1 MNFAKPI
8 KDKDEL
14 QKFRDYY
21 LEQEYMPRNYT
32 LVVLGLNTALRIS
45 DLLSIRWRDVWNFSK
60 DCPRDHLKLIE
71 AKTKKMSRIALNKKV
86 KEVLLLYKNTLPN
99 VEKQDFLFP
108 SPKCPAK
115 PLSRSQAFRIVKHA
129 ADTLGID
136 DTISCH
142 SMRKTF
148 GYQACK
154 QGIAPAILMNIYNHS
169 TYQITKRYLDID
181 QDDRDE
187 TFINVTI

>member
-8 KDKDEL
+8 KDKDQL
-14 QKFRDYY
+14 KKFRDYY
-21 LEQEYMPRNYT
+21 LEENYMPRNYA
-32 LVVLGLNTALRIS
+32 LLVLGLNTALRIS
-45 DLLSIRWRDVWNFSK
+45 DLLSIHWRDIWDFTRN
-60 DCPRDHLKLIE
+60 CPLEHLDLIE
-71 AKTKKMSRIALNKKV
+71 SKTKKRSRIALNNKV
-86 KEVLLLYKNTLPN
+86 KEVLLLYNKTLPK
-99 VEKQDFLFP
+99 VDGQDFLFP
-108 SPKCPAK
+108 SPKCPLK
-115 PLSRSQAFRIVKHA
+115 PLSRSQAFRIVKQA
-129 ADTLGID
+129 ANEAGIH

-169 TYQITKRYLDID
+169 SYQITKRYLDID

>member
-71 AKTKKMSRIALNKKV
+71 AKTKKISRNALNKKV

-115 PLSRSQAFRIVKHA
+115 PLSRSQA
-129 ADTLGID
+129 
-136 DTISCH
+136 
-142 SMRKTF
+142 
-148 GYQACK
+148 CK
-154 QGIAPAILMNIYNHS
+154 QGITPAILMNIYNHS